1 MRKIIIL
8 LLCIPCISFA
18 QINVEY
24 ISEKCDSM
32 ALINKQDI
40 DVINNVFNQRNQ
52 LRDLNLANER
62 IISAL
67 EIKNSTL
74 DSLINKQKIT
84 INNNQI
90 LQKQY
95 EDDYKKLQDR
105 YNKELKKSKRKATSY
120 QTLTGVGLIIII
132 ILLL

>member
-1 MRKIIIL
+1 M

-95 EDDYKKLQDR
+95 EDD
-105 YNKELKKSKRKATSY
+105 KELKKSKRKATSY

>member
-1 MRKIIIL
+1 M

-18 QINVEY
+18 QINIEY

>member
-40 DVINNVFNQRNQ
+40 DVINNVFSQRNQ